1 MVAYQDSFAW
11 YLHLDYVNFTLV
23 H

>member
-1 MVAYQDSFAW
+1 MVTNPDSFTW